1 MAGLQPKN
9 QDTTIEIANQ
19 TKPEI
24 DPWAV
29 KAFVVAGTVGAG
41 AGLLAAYL
49 LVNNKNKT
57 GVVPII
63 SAREVFRIAVLLV
76 GVIRNVANLW
86 E

>member
-29 KAFVVAGTVGAG
+29 KAFVVAGSVGAG

-49 LVNNKNKT
+49 LVNNKNYQRML
-57 GVVPII
+57 GLP
-63 SAREVFRIAVLLV
+63 VLEQMDL
-76 GVIRNVANLW
+76 
-86 E
+86 